1 MIPPELHQALQRLHD
16 GTDTPADLEAVR
28 AALQTRLIT
37 LAPATRTVTVGG
49 NSEGTVIVTGDGNT
63 VQVLHGAAAEK
74 LRQIEIDDLTERYL
88 RAVAD
93 DWQYL
98 TITTRGDDRRL
109 PLEGVFFMLQ
119 ARPRPQPR
127 PTDPPLPDIE
137 STEQRLADAGDLDP
151 RDMLRT
157 ADQENDRLS
166 GAPKTA
172 EPPPPVPL
180 DTVMQTDEHLAILG
194 EPGAGKSTALQF
206 IGLCYAR
213 AATSQAVEQLTI
225 KRPAIPI
232 LLRLQV
238 SASTI
243 VRSTLR
249 TALRAEIQSRLQ
261 CQDEDANRLFDAWR
275 QSPGLIILLDGLD
288 EVPAEVRQ
296 LVRERIERAARSGIG
311 RVILTSRPAGFLTLG
326 GLQEYTLKPFADT
339 RQEALPYLK
348 GWLRALKPEWQAQV
362 EEKAQSLIEQMQ
374 ASAALRRLLNN
385 PLLLRLS
392 AQHYAATG
400 AIARSRADL
409 YRQWVEEAWQ
419 RARQR
424 GAAEQDKQQY
434 LAALQALAWHMHT
447 GGDSSATA
455 LQAALRNAGL
465 APNDHAAADLL
476 HRLRE
481 QTGLLARLSE
491 VDSDRYLFI
500 FSHLTLR
507 EYLVAT
513 RLYNAWQQN
522 ARRTW
527 RFLNLRLHLT
537 EWREPL
543 ALLAGLLDEADAGH
557 LLTWIVRAR
566 SPEEQYLHRDLLL
579 AAELAIESGYAQV
592 IGVMLVPRLL
602 QVLRG
607 RQVGY
612 SVRESAVEALGRI
625 GDAEAVPG
633 LLEALHDADADVRW
647 AAAAALERIGDA
659 AAVPGLLEALHD
671 ADADVRWAAAAA
683 LERIGDAA
691 AVPGLLAA
699 LRDANAGVRRAAAE
713 MLGQIG
719 DAAAVPG
726 LLHALRDAEAR
737 VRKAA
742 AKALGQI
749 GDATAVPG
757 LLHALGDTAWLVRAA
772 AAEALGRIGAPAV
785 PGLLQALGN
794 ANANV
799 RQAAAE
805 ALGQIGDATAVPGL
819 LHALGDAN
827 ADVRKEAAR
836 ALGQIGDAAVAL
848 GLLAALRDAEW
859 SVRRAAAAALK
870 QIGTPAVPGL
880 LAALGDANADVR
892 RAAAWALGQI
902 GNAAAV
908 PGLLA
913 ALGDADADVRQA
925 AAAALGEIGDAAAV
939 PGLLAALGDADADVR
954 RAAAALGEIG
964 DAAAVPGL
972 LAALGDA
979 DEDVR
984 EAAAAALGQIGD
996 AAAVPGLLAALRDAY
1011 GWVRWAAAK
1020 ALGEIGAPAVPGLL
1034 AALGDADADVRRA
1047 AAWALGQ
1054 IGDATAVPGLLHALG
1069 DANAD
1074 VRKEAARALGQI
1086 GDAAVAL
1093 GLLQALRDA
1102 DADTC
1107 RMVARALG
1115 QIGDKAAVPGLLR
1128 ALRDARVGVRAAAA
1142 AALGQIGDVA
1152 AVPGL
1157 LQALRDADA
1166 DTCRMVARAL
1176 GQIGDK
1182 VAVPGLLR
1190 ALCDARVGVRVAAAE
1205 ALGQIGDAAAVP
1217 GLLAALRDADKL
1229 VRETTAA
1236 ALGRIGAPAVPGLL
1250 RALVDD
1256 DADVRESAAKA
1267 LGQIGTPA
1275 VPGLLH
1281 ALGDTAW
1288 WVRAVAAAALRNL
1301 LPNAPPHDRK
1311 ERRVWQEAM
1320 AAMQRTALQRGEYD
1334 LLTAILERRAAWQ
1347 AALDPWQDPLQPLP
1361 VPVWQRWVLRIGRGG
1376 LVVLLAGL
1384 VGVVTVAL
1392 AGVGDAVM
1400 AAVLPVLQV
1409 QPWWVSVGLV
1419 FGLGALATLLGW
1431 LVDAVRKA

>member
-1 MIPPELHQALQRLHD
+1 MIPPDLQQALQRVQN

-49 NSEGTVIVTGDGNT
+49 NTEGTVIVTGDGNT

-157 ADQENDRLS
+157 ADQENDRRS

-213 AATSQAVEQLTI
+213 VAAGQAVHHLTVN
-225 KRPAIPI
+225 RPAIPI

-275 QSPGLIILLDGLD
+275 QSPGLLVLLDGLD
-288 EVPAEVRQ
+288 EVPADLRQ
-296 LVRERIERAARSGIG
+296 SVREQIERSARSGIG

-326 GLQEYTLKPFADT
+326 GLQEYTLKPFADA

-424 GAAEQDKQQY
+424 GASAQDKQPY
-434 LAALQALAWHMHT
+434 LAALQTLAWHMHT
-447 GGDSSATA
+447 GGDTSATA
-455 LQAALRNAGL
+455 LQTALRNAGL
-465 APNDHAAADLL
+465 AADDHAAADLL

-491 VDSDRYLFI
+491 AHTDRYLFL
-500 FSHLTLR
+500 FSHMTLR
-507 EYLVAT
+507 EYLVAM
-513 RLYNAWQQN
+513 RLHNAWQQD

-527 RFLNLRLHLT
+527 RFLKLRLHLPA
-537 EWREPL
+537 WREPL
-543 ALLAGLLDEADAGH
+543 ALLAGLLDAADAQR
-557 LLTWIVRAR
+557 LLTWIAHAR
-566 SPEEQYLHRDLLL
+566 SPEERRLRRDLLL
-579 AAELAIESGYAQV
+579 AAKLAVESGHGQ
-592 IGVMLVPRLL
+592 IMRGILVSRLL
-602 QVLRG
+602 RVLRG
-607 RQVGY
+607 RRVED
-612 SVRESAVEALGRI
+612 SVHKAAAAALGEI
-625 GDAEAVPG
+625 GAPAVPG
-633 LLEALHDADADVRW
+633 LLAALRDAEEDVRR
-647 AAAAALERIGDA
+647 AAAAALGK
-659 AAVPGLLEALHD
+659 
-671 ADADVRWAAAAA
+671 
-683 LERIGDAA
+683 IGDAA

-699 LRDANAGVRRAAAE
+699 LGDAGWYVREAAA
-713 MLGQIG
+713 
-719 DAAAVPG
+719 A
-726 LLHALRDAEAR
+726 
-737 VRKAA
+737 
-742 AKALGQI
+742 ALGQ
-749 GDATAVPG
+749 
-757 LLHALGDTAWLVRAA
+757 
-772 AAEALGRIGAPAV
+772 IGAPAV
-785 PGLLQALGN
+785 PGLL
-794 ANANV
+794 
-799 RQAAAE
+799 
-805 ALGQIGDATAVPGL
+805 
-819 LHALGDAN
+819 
-827 ADVRKEAAR
+827 
-836 ALGQIGDAAVAL
+836 
-848 GLLAALRDAEW
+848 AALRDADADL
-859 SVRRAAAAALK
+859 RRAAAAALK

-880 LAALGDANADVR
+880 LAALGDADADVR
-892 RAAAWALGQI
+892 EAAAEALGQI
-902 GNAAAV
+902 GDAAAV

-913 ALGDADADVRQA
+913 ALGDADWRVRRAAAAALGQIGDKAAVPGLLRALRDADADVREA

-939 PGLLAALGDADADVR
+939 PGLLAALGDADWRVR
-954 RAAAALGEIG
+954 RAAAALGQIGAPAVPGLLAALRDADADVREAAAAALREIG

-979 DEDVR
+979 SWYVR
-984 EAAAAALGQIGD
+984 EAAAAALGQIG
-996 AAAVPGLLAALRDAY
+996 
-1011 GWVRWAAAK
+1011 
-1020 ALGEIGAPAVPGLL
+1020 AP
-1034 AALGDADADVRRA
+1034 
-1047 AAWALGQ
+1047 
-1054 IGDATAVPGLLHALG
+1054 
-1069 DANAD
+1069 
-1074 VRKEAARALGQI
+1074 
-1086 GDAAVAL
+1086 
-1093 GLLQALRDA
+1093 
-1102 DADTC
+1102 
-1107 RMVARALG
+1107 
-1115 QIGDKAAVPGLLR
+1115 
-1128 ALRDARVGVRAAAA
+1128 
-1142 AALGQIGDVA
+1142 
-1152 AVPGL
+1152 
-1157 LQALRDADA
+1157 
-1166 DTCRMVARAL
+1166 
-1176 GQIGDK
+1176 
-1182 VAVPGLLR
+1182 
-1190 ALCDARVGVRVAAAE
+1190 
-1205 ALGQIGDAAAVP
+1205 AVP
-1217 GLLAALRDADKL
+1217 GLLAALRDADWR
-1229 VRETTAA
+1229 VR
-1236 ALGRIGAPAVPGLL
+1236 
-1250 RALVDD
+1250 RA
-1256 DADVRESAAKA
+1256 
-1267 LGQIGTPA
+1267 
-1275 VPGLLH
+1275 
-1281 ALGDTAW
+1281 
-1288 WVRAVAAAALRNL
+1288 AAAALRNL
-1301 LPNAPPHDRK
+1301 LPASPPRDRE
-1311 ERRVWQEAM
+1311 ERRTWQKAM
-1320 AAMQRTALQRGEYD
+1320 AAMRRIAWRERGTD
-1334 LLTAILERRAAWQ
+1334 LLTTVLERQAAWQ
-1347 AALDPWQDPLQPLP
+1347 AALDPWQDPLQPPP
-1361 VPVWQRWVLRIGRGG
+1361 VPAWQQWARRIGRGG

-1384 VGVVTVAL
+1384 SGAATVAL
-1392 AGVGDAVM
+1392 AGAGDAVM
-1400 AAVLPVLQV
+1400 AAVLPVLLA
-1409 QPWWVSVGLV
+1409 QPWWASVGLV

>member
-1 MIPPELHQALQRLHD
+1 MNPSDLQQALQRLQN
-16 GTDTPADLEAVR
+16 GTDTSADLEAVR
-28 AALQTRLIT
+28 AALQANLIT
-37 LAPATRTVTVGG
+37 LAPAARAVTVGG

-157 ADQENDRLS
+157 ADQENDRRS

-213 AATSQAVEQLTI
+213 VAAGQAVHHLTVN
-225 KRPAIPI
+225 RPAIPI

-275 QSPGLIILLDGLD
+275 QSPGLLVLLDGLD
-288 EVPAEVRQ
+288 EVPADLRQ
-296 LVRERIERAARSGIG
+296 SVREQIERSARSGIG
-311 RVILTSRPAGFLTLG
+311 RVILTSRLAGFLTLG
-326 GLQEYTLKPFADT
+326 GLQEYTLKPFADA

-424 GAAEQDKQQY
+424 GASAQDKQHY
-434 LAALQALAWHMHT
+434 LAALQTLAWHMHT

-612 SVRESAVEALGRI
+612 SVRESAVEALRRI
-625 GDAEAVPG
+625 GDAE
-633 LLEALHDADADVRW
+633 
-647 AAAAALERIGDA
+647 
-659 AAVPGLLEALHD
+659 AVPGLLEALHD

-726 LLHALRDAEAR
+726 LLQALGNANAD
-737 VRKAA
+737 VRWAA
-742 AKALGQI
+742 AAALGQI

-785 PGLLQALGN
+785 PGLLA
-794 ANANV
+794 
-799 RQAAAE
+799 
-805 ALGQIGDATAVPGL
+805 
-819 LHALGDAN
+819 ALGDAN

-848 GLLAALRDAEW
+848 
-859 SVRRAAAAALK
+859 
-870 QIGTPAVPGL
+870 
-880 LAALGDANADVR
+880 
-892 RAAAWALGQI
+892 
-902 GNAAAV
+902 
-908 PGLLA
+908 
-913 ALGDADADVRQA
+913 
-925 AAAALGEIGDAAAV
+925 
-939 PGLLAALGDADADVR
+939 
-954 RAAAALGEIG
+954 
-964 DAAAVPGL
+964 
-972 LAALGDA
+972 
-979 DEDVR
+979 
-984 EAAAAALGQIGD
+984 
-996 AAAVPGLLAALRDAY
+996 
-1011 GWVRWAAAK
+1011 
-1020 ALGEIGAPAVPGLL
+1020 
-1034 AALGDADADVRRA
+1034 
-1047 AAWALGQ
+1047 
-1054 IGDATAVPGLLHALG
+1054 
-1069 DANAD
+1069 
-1074 VRKEAARALGQI
+1074 
-1086 GDAAVAL
+1086 
-1093 GLLQALRDA
+1093 
-1102 DADTC
+1102 
-1107 RMVARALG
+1107 
-1115 QIGDKAAVPGLLR
+1115 
-1128 ALRDARVGVRAAAA
+1128 
-1142 AALGQIGDVA
+1142 
-1152 AVPGL
+1152 GL

-1400 AAVLPVLQV
+1400 AAVLPVLLA

>member
-157 ADQENDRLS
+157 ADQENDRRS

-785 PGLLQALGN
+785 PGLLQALG
-794 ANANV
+794 
-799 RQAAAE
+799 
-805 ALGQIGDATAVPGL
+805 
-819 LHALGDAN
+819 
-827 ADVRKEAAR
+827 
-836 ALGQIGDAAVAL
+836 
-848 GLLAALRDAEW
+848 
-859 SVRRAAAAALK
+859 
-870 QIGTPAVPGL
+870 
-880 LAALGDANADVR
+880 
-892 RAAAWALGQI
+892 
-902 GNAAAV
+902 
-908 PGLLA
+908 
-913 ALGDADADVRQA
+913 
-925 AAAALGEIGDAAAV
+925 
-939 PGLLAALGDADADVR
+939 DADADVR

>member
-1 MIPPELHQALQRLHD
+1 MNPSDLQQALQRLHD

-49 NSEGTVIVTGDGNT
+49 NTEGTVIVTGDGNT

-74 LRQIEIDDLTERYL
+74 LRQIEIDDLTARYL

-157 ADQENDRLS
+157 ADQENDRRS

-213 AATSQAVEQLTI
+213 VAAGQAVHHLTVN
-225 KRPAIPI
+225 RPAIPI

-243 VRSTLR
+243 VQATLR
-249 TALRAEIQSRLQ
+249 TALVAEIQSRLQ

-275 QSPGLIILLDGLD
+275 QSPGLLVLLDGLD
-288 EVPAEVRQ
+288 EVPADLRQ
-296 LVRERIERAARSGIG
+296 SVREQIERSAHSRIG
-311 RVILTSRPAGFLTLG
+311 RVILTSRPAGFLALG
-326 GLQEYTLKPFADT
+326 GLQEYTLKPFADA

-424 GAAEQDKQQY
+424 GASAQDKQHY
-434 LAALQALAWHMHT
+434 LAALQTLAWHMHT
-447 GGDSSATA
+447 GGDTSATA
-455 LQAALRNAGL
+455 LQTALRSAGL
-465 APNDHAAADLL
+465 AADDHAAADLL

-481 QTGLLARLSE
+481 QTGLMARLSE

-633 LLEALHDADADVRW
+633 LLAALGDANADVRE
-647 AAAAALERIGDA
+647 AAAAALGEIGA
-659 AAVPGLLEALHD
+659 P
-671 ADADVRWAAAAA
+671 
-683 LERIGDAA
+683 

-699 LRDANAGVRRAAAE
+699 LRDA
-713 MLGQIG
+713 
-719 DAAAVPG
+719 
-726 LLHALRDAEAR
+726 
-737 VRKAA
+737 
-742 AKALGQI
+742 
-749 GDATAVPG
+749 
-757 LLHALGDTAWLVRAA
+757 
-772 AAEALGRIGAPAV
+772 
-785 PGLLQALGN
+785 
-794 ANANV
+794 
-799 RQAAAE
+799 
-805 ALGQIGDATAVPGL
+805 
-819 LHALGDAN
+819 
-827 ADVRKEAAR
+827 
-836 ALGQIGDAAVAL
+836 
-848 GLLAALRDAEW
+848 
-859 SVRRAAAAALK
+859 
-870 QIGTPAVPGL
+870 
-880 LAALGDANADVR
+880 
-892 RAAAWALGQI
+892 
-902 GNAAAV
+902 
-908 PGLLA
+908 
-913 ALGDADADVRQA
+913 DADVREA
-925 AAAALGEIGDAAAV
+925 AAKALGEIGDAAAV
-939 PGLLAALGDADADVR
+939 PGLLAALGDAEANVREAAAKALGQIGDAAAVPGLLAALRDADADVR

-972 LAALGDA
+972 LAALRDA
-979 DEDVR
+979 DADVR
-984 EAAAAALGQIGD
+984 RAAAAALGEIGDAAAVPGLLAALGDADWNVRAAAARALGLIGAPAVPGLLAALRDADWRVRWAAAKALGWIGD

-1011 GWVRWAAAK
+1011 ADVRTVAAK
-1020 ALGEIGAPAVPGLL
+1020 ALGEIGDAAAVPGLLAALGDAAAGVREAAAAALGEIGDAAAVPGLLAALRDAFGWVRWAAAAALGRIGAPAVPGLLAALRDADWRVRQAAAKALGQIGDAAAVPGLL

-1047 AAWALGQ
+1047 AAAALGE
-1054 IGDATAVPGLLHALG
+1054 IGDA
-1069 DANAD
+1069 
-1074 VRKEAARALGQI
+1074 
-1086 GDAAVAL
+1086 
-1093 GLLQALRDA
+1093 
-1102 DADTC
+1102 
-1107 RMVARALG
+1107 
-1115 QIGDKAAVPGLLR
+1115 AAVPGLLR

-1229 VRETTAA
+1229 VRETTAE

-1334 LLTAILERRAAWQ
+1334 LLTAILERQAAWQ
-1347 AALDPWQDPLQPLP
+1347 AALDPWQDPLQPPP
-1361 VPVWQRWVLRIGRGG
+1361 VPAWQQWARRIGRGG

-1384 VGVVTVAL
+1384 SGAATVAL
-1392 AGVGDAVM
+1392 AGAGDAVM
-1400 AAVLPVLQV
+1400 AAVLPVLLA
-1409 QPWWVSVGLV
+1409 QPWWASVGLV
-1419 FGLGALATLLGW
+1419 FVLAVLATLLGW

>member
-49 NSEGTVIVTGDGNT
+49 NTEGTVIVTGDGNT
-63 VQVLHGAAAEK
+63 VQVLHGTAAEK
-74 LRQIEIDDLTERYL
+74 LRQIEIDDLTARYL

-98 TITTRGDDRRL
+98 TITTRGEDRRL

-119 ARPRPQPR
+119 ARPRPEPE
-127 PTDPPLPDIE
+127 PLAPPSPDIE
-137 STEQRLADAGDLDP
+137 SSEQRLADAG
-151 RDMLRT
+151 
-157 ADQENDRLS
+157 N
-166 GAPKTA
+166 PKTA
-172 EPPPPVPL
+172 SPAPPSPPVPL
-180 DTVMQTDEHLAILG
+180 DTVLQTDGHLAILG

-213 AATSQAVEQLTI
+213 AAAGQAVEQLTI

-232 LLRLQV
+232 RLRLQV
-238 SASTI
+238 SAPTI
-243 VRSTLR
+243 AQNTIRDALC
-249 TALRAEIQSRLQ
+249 TAICDTLQ
-261 CQDEDANRLFDAWR
+261 CQNEDANRLLDAWR
-275 QSPGLIILLDGLD
+275 QSPGLLILLDGLD
-288 EVPAEVRQ
+288 EAPTELRQ
-296 LVRERIERAARSGIG
+296 PVRERIERAAHSGIG
-311 RVILTSRPAGFLTLG
+311 RIILTSRPAGFLTLG

-348 GWLRALKPEWQAQV
+348 GWLQALKPEWQAQV
-362 EEKAQSLIEQMQ
+362 EEKVQSLIEQMQ

-419 RARQR
+419 RAQRR
-424 GAAEQDKQQY
+424 GASEQDKY

-447 GGDSSATA
+447 GGDNSATA
-455 LQAALRNAGL
+455 LQIALRNAGL
-465 APNDHAAADLL
+465 TTDLL
-476 HRLRE
+476 HHLRK
-481 QTGLLARLSE
+481 QTGLLAQLSE
-491 VDSDRYLFI
+491 ARTERYV
-500 FSHLTLR
+500 FSHQTLR
-507 EYLVAT
+507 EYLVAI
-513 RLYNAWQQN
+513 RLREAWQQN

-659 AAVPGLLEALHD
+659 AAVPGLLAALGD
-671 ADADVRWAAAAA
+671 ADANVREAAAAA
-683 LERIGDAA
+683 LGEIGDAA

-699 LRDANAGVRRAAAE
+699 LRDANAGVRRAAAAA
-713 MLGQIG
+713 LGEIG

-737 VRKAA
+737 VREAA

-794 ANANV
+794 
-799 RQAAAE
+799 
-805 ALGQIGDATAVPGL
+805 
-819 LHALGDAN
+819 
-827 ADVRKEAAR
+827 
-836 ALGQIGDAAVAL
+836 
-848 GLLAALRDAEW
+848 
-859 SVRRAAAAALK
+859 
-870 QIGTPAVPGL
+870 
-880 LAALGDANADVR
+880 
-892 RAAAWALGQI
+892 
-902 GNAAAV
+902 
-908 PGLLA
+908 
-913 ALGDADADVRQA
+913 
-925 AAAALGEIGDAAAV
+925 
-939 PGLLAALGDADADVR
+939 
-954 RAAAALGEIG
+954 
-964 DAAAVPGL
+964 
-972 LAALGDA
+972 
-979 DEDVR
+979 
-984 EAAAAALGQIGD
+984 
-996 AAAVPGLLAALRDAY
+996 
-1011 GWVRWAAAK
+1011 
-1020 ALGEIGAPAVPGLL
+1020 
-1034 AALGDADADVRRA
+1034 
-1047 AAWALGQ
+1047 
-1054 IGDATAVPGLLHALG
+1054 
-1069 DANAD
+1069 ANAD

-1288 WVRAVAAAALRNL
+1288 
-1301 LPNAPPHDRK
+1301 
-1311 ERRVWQEAM
+1311 
-1320 AAMQRTALQRGEYD
+1320 
-1334 LLTAILERRAAWQ
+1334 
-1347 AALDPWQDPLQPLP
+1347 
-1361 VPVWQRWVLRIGRGG
+1361 
-1376 LVVLLAGL
+1376 
-1384 VGVVTVAL
+1384 
-1392 AGVGDAVM
+1392 
-1400 AAVLPVLQV
+1400 
-1409 QPWWVSVGLV
+1409 
-1419 FGLGALATLLGW
+1419 
-1431 LVDAVRKA
+1431 

>member
-1 MIPPELHQALQRLHD
+1 MIPPDLQQALQRVQN

-49 NSEGTVIVTGDGNT
+49 NTEGTVIVTGDGNT

-157 ADQENDRLS
+157 ADQENDRRS

-213 AATSQAVEQLTI
+213 VAAGQAVHHLTVN
-225 KRPAIPI
+225 RPAIPI

-275 QSPGLIILLDGLD
+275 QSPGLLVLLDGLD
-288 EVPAEVRQ
+288 EAPAEVRQ

-311 RVILTSRPAGFLTLG
+311 RVILTSRLAGFLTLG
-326 GLQEYTLKPFADT
+326 GLQEYTLKPFADA

-424 GAAEQDKQQY
+424 GASAQDKQHY
-434 LAALQALAWHMHT
+434 LAALQTLAWHMHT
-447 GGDSSATA
+447 GGDTSATA
-455 LQAALRNAGL
+455 LQTALRSAGL
-465 APNDHAAADLL
+465 AADDHAAADLL

-491 VDSDRYLFI
+491 AHTDRYLF
-500 FSHLTLR
+500 SHMTLR
-507 EYLVAT
+507 EYLVAM
-513 RLYNAWQQN
+513 RLLNAWRRD
-522 ARRTW
+522 ARCTR
-527 RFLNLRLHLT
+527 RFLKLRLHLPA
-537 EWREPL
+537 WREPL
-543 ALLAGLLDEADAGH
+543 ALLAGLLDEADAQR
-557 LLTWIVRAR
+557 LLTWIMRAR
-566 SPEEQYLHRDLLL
+566 SPEERHLHRDLLL
-579 AAELAIESGYAQV
+579 AAKLAVESGHGQ
-592 IGVMLVPRLL
+592 IMRGILVSRLL
-602 QVLRG
+602 RVLRG
-607 RQVGY
+607 RRVED
-612 SVRESAVEALGRI
+612 SVHKAAAAALGEI
-625 GDAEAVPG
+625 GAPAVPG
-633 LLEALHDADADVRW
+633 LLAALRDAEEDVRR
-647 AAAAALERIGDA
+647 AAAAALGK
-659 AAVPGLLEALHD
+659 
-671 ADADVRWAAAAA
+671 
-683 LERIGDAA
+683 IGDAA

-699 LRDANAGVRRAAAE
+699 LGDAGWYVREAAA
-713 MLGQIG
+713 
-719 DAAAVPG
+719 A
-726 LLHALRDAEAR
+726 
-737 VRKAA
+737 
-742 AKALGQI
+742 ALGQ
-749 GDATAVPG
+749 
-757 LLHALGDTAWLVRAA
+757 
-772 AAEALGRIGAPAV
+772 IGAPAV
-785 PGLLQALGN
+785 PGLL
-794 ANANV
+794 
-799 RQAAAE
+799 
-805 ALGQIGDATAVPGL
+805 
-819 LHALGDAN
+819 
-827 ADVRKEAAR
+827 
-836 ALGQIGDAAVAL
+836 
-848 GLLAALRDAEW
+848 AALRDADADL
-859 SVRRAAAAALK
+859 RRAAAAALK

-880 LAALGDANADVR
+880 LAALGDADADVR
-892 RAAAWALGQI
+892 EAAAEALGQI
-902 GNAAAV
+902 GDAAAV

-913 ALGDADADVRQA
+913 ALGDADWRVRRAAAAALGQIGDKAAVPGLLRALRDADADVREA

-939 PGLLAALGDADADVR
+939 PGLLAALGDADWRVR
-954 RAAAALGEIG
+954 RAAAALGQIGAPAVPGLLAALRDADADVREAAAAALREIG

-979 DEDVR
+979 SWYVR
-984 EAAAAALGQIGD
+984 EAAAAALGQIG
-996 AAAVPGLLAALRDAY
+996 
-1011 GWVRWAAAK
+1011 
-1020 ALGEIGAPAVPGLL
+1020 AP
-1034 AALGDADADVRRA
+1034 
-1047 AAWALGQ
+1047 
-1054 IGDATAVPGLLHALG
+1054 
-1069 DANAD
+1069 
-1074 VRKEAARALGQI
+1074 
-1086 GDAAVAL
+1086 
-1093 GLLQALRDA
+1093 
-1102 DADTC
+1102 
-1107 RMVARALG
+1107 
-1115 QIGDKAAVPGLLR
+1115 
-1128 ALRDARVGVRAAAA
+1128 
-1142 AALGQIGDVA
+1142 
-1152 AVPGL
+1152 
-1157 LQALRDADA
+1157 
-1166 DTCRMVARAL
+1166 
-1176 GQIGDK
+1176 
-1182 VAVPGLLR
+1182 
-1190 ALCDARVGVRVAAAE
+1190 
-1205 ALGQIGDAAAVP
+1205 AVP
-1217 GLLAALRDADKL
+1217 GLLAALRDADWR
-1229 VRETTAA
+1229 VR
-1236 ALGRIGAPAVPGLL
+1236 
-1250 RALVDD
+1250 RA
-1256 DADVRESAAKA
+1256 
-1267 LGQIGTPA
+1267 
-1275 VPGLLH
+1275 
-1281 ALGDTAW
+1281 
-1288 WVRAVAAAALRNL
+1288 AAAALRNL
-1301 LPNAPPHDRK
+1301 LPASPPRDRE
-1311 ERRVWQEAM
+1311 ERRTWQKAM
-1320 AAMQRTALQRGEYD
+1320 AAMRRIAWRERGTD
-1334 LLTAILERRAAWQ
+1334 LLTTVLERQAAWQ
-1347 AALDPWQDPLQPLP
+1347 AALDPWQDPLQPPP
-1361 VPVWQRWVLRIGRGG
+1361 VPAWQQWARRIGRGG

-1384 VGVVTVAL
+1384 SGAATVAL
-1392 AGVGDAVM
+1392 AGAGDAVM
-1400 AAVLPVLQV
+1400 AAVLPVLLA
-1409 QPWWVSVGLV
+1409 QPWWASVGLV